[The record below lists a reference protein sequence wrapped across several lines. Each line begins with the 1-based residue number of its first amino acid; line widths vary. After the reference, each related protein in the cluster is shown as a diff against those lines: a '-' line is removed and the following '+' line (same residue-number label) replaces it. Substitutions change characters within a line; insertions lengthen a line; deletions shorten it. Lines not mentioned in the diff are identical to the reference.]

1 MRCRGDAHRS
11 DAVKRTLLFRKV
23 CPPDLPPGTK
33 QRQRMH
39 CRSAGRQHFGKM
51 LIFRMPAQ
59 VRVGNRMPSMVSVE
73 SIGEKGKT
81 VDSRLRRSPCGN
93 SERGLVSECCAE
105 DGSDSPLTACTKA
118 GKRGYLFK
126 TGLRTVTERYKV
138 LLFSHIVRR
147 TRLTGGAERLFAPPQ
162 QNRGFITPGQ
172 IKGMAP
178 SVDEQRGAI
187 PFFEFLFAIGY

>member
-23 CPPDLPPGTK
+23 GPPDLPPGTK

-93 SERGLVSECCAE
+93 SERGACVGVLRRRRKRFPPLLPVQKPENGVIFSKPAF
-105 DGSDSPLTACTKA
+105 GPSSD
-118 GKRGYLFK
+118 
-126 TGLRTVTERYKV
+126 RYKV

-147 TRLTGGAERLFAPPQ
+147 TRLTGGAERLFAPPAEPGLYHTGADQ
-162 QNRGFITPGQ
+162 RDGSLRG
-172 IKGMAP
+172 
-178 SVDEQRGAI
+178 
-187 PFFEFLFAIGY
+187 

>member
-11 DAVKRTLLFRKV
+11 DAVKRALLFRKV

-39 CRSAGRQHFGKM
+39 CRSAGQQHFGKM

-73 SIGEKGKT
+73 SIGEKAKT

-93 SERGLVSECCAE
+93 SERGACSRALRRRRKRFP
-105 DGSDSPLTACTKA
+105 PLAACTKA
-118 GKRGYLFK
+118 GKRDYLFK
-126 TGLRTVTERYKV
+126 TGLRTVTDRYKV

-147 TRLTGGAERLFAPPQ
+147 TRLTGGAERLFAPPAEPGLYHTGADQ
-162 QNRGFITPGQ
+162 RDGSLRG
-172 IKGMAP
+172 
-178 SVDEQRGAI
+178 
-187 PFFEFLFAIGY
+187 

>member
-39 CRSAGRQHFGKM
+39 CRSAGQQHFGKM

-59 VRVGNRMPSMVSVE
+59 VRVGSRTSSMVSVE
-73 SIGEKGKT
+73 SIGEKAKT
-81 VDSRLRRSPCGN
+81 VDFRLRRSPCGN

-105 DGSDSPLTACTKA
+105 GGSDSPLLPVQKPENGIIFSKPAF
-118 GKRGYLFK
+118 GPSRRGIKFCFFLTLFVGRVLPAAPNVSLHPPSR
-126 TGLRTVTERYKV
+126 TGALSHRGRSKGWLPPWMNGEGPS
-138 LLFSHIVRR
+138 LFSNSC
-147 TRLTGGAERLFAPPQ
+147 LQ
-162 QNRGFITPGQ
+162 
-172 IKGMAP
+172 
-178 SVDEQRGAI
+178 
-187 PFFEFLFAIGY
+187 